1 MTCES
6 VRQLL
11 PLHAGGDLDEQDSG
25 QIDAHLDSCAACSAF
40 AAEYAEARNA
50 LRRLDPPE
58 LDASVYAGMRG
69 AVLREIRK
77 QPAAVRAGWWNSRW
91 AAAAA
96 LVIAMSP
103 LALYLSG
110 RDARDAHPVASV
122 ASPAPMT
129 PLPAVVSPPPPIE
142 RREAPTVARTAPRR
156 KKTVPEK
163 VSDPL
168 RLEIQTQDPNIRI
181 IWFAT
186 AT

>member
-1 MTCES
+1 
-6 VRQLL
+6 
-11 PLHAGGDLDEQDSG
+11 
-25 QIDAHLDSCAACSAF
+25 
-40 AAEYAEARNA
+40 
-50 LRRLDPPE
+50 
-58 LDASVYAGMRG
+58 
-69 AVLREIRK
+69 
-77 QPAAVRAGWWNSRW
+77 
-91 AAAAA
+91 
-96 LVIAMSP
+96 
-103 LALYLSG
+103 
-110 RDARDAHPVASV
+110 
-122 ASPAPMT
+122 MT